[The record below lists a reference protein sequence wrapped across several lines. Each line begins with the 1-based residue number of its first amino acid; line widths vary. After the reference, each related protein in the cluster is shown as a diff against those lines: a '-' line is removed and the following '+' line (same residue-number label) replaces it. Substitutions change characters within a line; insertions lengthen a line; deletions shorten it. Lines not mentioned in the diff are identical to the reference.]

1 MRLLKLVFL
10 FFYLTTPNIFSF
22 AQQQVA
28 LNGQKET
35 IYPID
40 VQHIYETNDLVPLK
54 TILENKSVIG
64 MGEATHGTKEF
75 FEIKGKMFR
84 YLVQEHGVKVFGIEA
99 TYAGCLYIND
109 YITEG
114 IGNLDSVLNR
124 LEFWTWH
131 TQEVKELIKWMRD
144 YNVNKQDADKIFFYG
159 FDMQSI
165 VAPTN
170 YLHDYIKLKYPQHL
184 ESFKNLI
191 APVYNRQRE
200 IYNQSL
206 SSNRNAI
213 ADTLTTVASAME
225 AWFVQ
230 KNLLA
235 KEENTDKKERQLK
248 LCFQNFK
255 EAVMMLKAKN
265 GFSFRDSCMANM
277 VQTIKNLEKG
287 KIFLWAHNGHIMTGT
302 PYGTRLNVM
311 GNHLKNMFG
320 DQYYN
325 IGFVFHR
332 GTFNAVKQQR
342 SKTSKGVSG
351 GLGMCAVSS
360 SPKGSIAGQFSRL
373 HYPSFFIDLAGTQNK
388 LFTTTQM
395 AYNIGAI
402 FIGRERSFGRF
413 TPAQSYDGIVY
424 VENTNASQLL
434 PFR

>member
-1 MRLLKLVFL
+1 MQLFKLALL
-10 FFYLTTPNIFSF
+10 FFSLGALNIFSF
-22 AQQQVA
+22 AQQQVS
-28 LNGQKET
+28 LNGKKET

-40 VQHIYETNDLVPLK
+40 VEHIYETNDLVPLK
-54 TILENKSVIG
+54 TILQNKSVIG

-114 IGNLDSVLNR
+114 IGNLDSVFNR

-131 TQEVKELIKWMRD
+131 TQEVKELIKWMKD

-159 FDMQSI
+159 FDMQSFN
-165 VAPTN
+165 APFN
-170 YLHDYIKLKYPQHL
+170 YLYDYIKLKYPEHA

-191 APVYNRQRE
+191 GPVYNRQLE

-206 SSNRNAI
+206 GSNKNAVSE
-213 ADTLTTVASAME
+213 TLKAVASEAE
-225 AWFVQ
+225 AWFIQ
-230 KNLLA
+230 KNLLST
-235 KEENTDKKERQLK
+235 EENADKKDRQLK
-248 LCFQNFK
+248 LCFQNLN

-265 GFSFRDSCMANM
+265 GSSFRDSCMANM
-277 VQTIKNLEKG
+277 VQKIKNLEKG
-287 KIFLWAHNGHIMTGT
+287 KIFLWAHNGHIMEGT
-302 PYGTRLNVM
+302 PYGPRLMVM
-311 GNHLKNMFG
+311 GNHLRNIFG

-325 IGFVFHR
+325 IGFVFHM
-332 GTFNAVKQQR
+332 GAFNAVKQQR
-342 SKTSKGVSG
+342 SKTSKVLSG
-351 GLGMCAVSS
+351 GLAVCAVNS

-373 HYPSFFIDLAGTQNK
+373 HYPSFFIDISATENK
-388 LFTTTQM
+388 LFTTRQI
-395 AYNIGAI
+395 AYNIGAT
-402 FIGRERSFGRF
+402 FISRERSFGNF
-413 TPAQSYDGIVY
+413 IPAQSYDGIVY